1 MDIIL
6 AVAVLVFAGVNVFF
20 ILSANRVEK
29 QNCMYETAFCRD
41 VRAKLE
47 MFVYPSQVE
56 AKRKRL
62 NNKKSKF

>member
-6 AVAVLVFAGVNVFF
+6 AVLVFAGISMFL
-20 ILSANRVEK
+20 IWLAKKAEAQCSS
-29 QNCMYETAFCRD
+29 YEICFCRD
-41 VRAKLE
+41 VRAILG
-47 MFVYPSQVE
+47 MFAYPSQVE